1 MGKKIAF
8 DIDGVTYYGYQEL
21 ADAFGLKVGTINNR
35 YQKGIRGKELVAPLA
50 YEVSHRFKGATIR
63 GTEYKSLSA
72 ISKAFEI
79 PEITLRDRYKAGKRD
94 DELVETYRA
103 SFPGITIRGRFYS
116 SIKEIAE
123 TFDLPVQTLQKRY
136 KKGARGE
143 DLIST
148 KRLYYKPRN
157 TSKHKNIYYNNSKR
171 SYIYHTKHR
180 GKHYE
185 WARKS
190 FDDILSVKEQVEASL
205 KKDGAIPKILD
216 LQANKDYTKLL
227 PVGSVIGQWTVLDVF
242 KKQGRY
248 YAKCQCSCGK
258 IKDVYG
264 ASLTSGQSTNC
275 GHVLQSLMTTKD
287 YQNHAHSMQHKRIE
301 PNVNNKLRE
310 RYISLDKRGRYY
322 VSLTRYG
329 LIVRQYFYNLDEAIK
344 FRDKLL
350 DDIDKNDGKI
360 PQHYPTKPR
369 P

>member
-1 MGKKIAF
+1 MRKKIAF
-8 DIDGVTYYGYQEL
+8 DIDGVIYYGYQEV
-21 ADAFGLKVGTINNR
+21 ADAFGLKIGTITNR

-50 YEVSHRFKGATIR
+50 FEVSHRFKGATIQ

-72 ISKAFEI
+72 ISKAFDI

-123 TFDLPVQTLQKRY
+123 TFDLPLKTLQKRY

-148 KRLYYKPRN
+148 KRLYYNPRS
-157 TSKHKNIYYNNSKR
+157 TSKHKNIYYNKVKKL
-171 SYIYHTKHR
+171 YVYHTMYKD
-180 GKHYE
+180 KHYE

-190 FDDILSVKEQVEASL
+190 FDDILSVKEQVEVSL
-205 KKDGAIPKILD
+205 KNDRAIPKILD
-216 LQANKDYTKLL
+216 PQANKDYIKLL

-248 YAKCQCSCGK
+248 YANCQCSCGK

-287 YQNHAHSMQHKRIE
+287 YQNYAHSMQHKRKE
-301 PNVNNKLRE
+301 PNVNNKLKE

-329 LIVRQYFYNLDEAIK
+329 LNVRQYFYSIAEAIE

-350 DDIDKNDGKI
+350 DDVNKNDGKI
-360 PQHYPTKPR
+360 PRHYPTKPR